1 MSRLARD
8 SGAAP
13 IQCLRPGAAQTVS
26 VSGTTAASTSI
37 PQRVTR
43 ILSTVDLH
51 ISVSG
56 TATTSDYYIPANT
69 VEFIH
74 TYTGDTI
81 SFITDGS
88 TGTAYVSEMI

>member
-8 SGAAP
+8 VNSSA
-13 IQCLRPGAAQTVS
+13 IQCLRPGTTQTVA
-26 VSGTTAASTSI
+26 VSSSASSSSAVT
-37 PQRVTR
+37 QRVAR
-43 ILSTVDLH
+43 IVATVDVH

-56 TATTSDYYIPANT
+56 TATTSDYYIPSNT

-74 TYTGDTI
+74 TYNGDTI
-81 SFITDGS
+81 SFITGGS

>member
-13 IQCLRPGAAQTVS
+13 IQCLRPGTTQTVN
-26 VSGTTAASTSI
+26 VSGTAASSTSI
-37 PQRVTR
+37 TQRVTR
-43 ILSTVDLH
+43 IVADVDVH
-51 ISVSG
+51 ISISG
-56 TATTSDYYIPANT
+56 TATTSSYLIPANT

-81 SFITDGS
+81 SFITDGT

>member
-13 IQCLRPGAAQTVS
+13 IQCLRPGASQTVN
-26 VSGTTAASTSI
+26 VSGSANATTSI
-37 PQRVTR
+37 TQRVTR
-43 ILSTVDLH
+43 ICATVDVH

-81 SFITDGS
+81 SFITDGTS
-88 TGTAYVSEMI
+88 GTAYVSEMI

>member
-26 VSGTTAASTSI
+26 VSGTAAASTSI
-37 PQRVTR
+37 TQRVTR
-43 ILSTVDLH
+43 IVATVDVH

-56 TATTSDYYIPANT
+56 TATVSDYYIPANT

-74 TYTGDTI
+74 TYNGDTI

>member
-13 IQCLRPGAAQTVS
+13 IQCLTPGSTQTVS
-26 VSGTTAASTSI
+26 VSGTAASSTAI
-37 PQRVTR
+37 NQRVTR
-43 ILSTVDLH
+43 IVADTDVH
-51 ISVSG
+51 ISISG

-74 TYTGDTI
+74 TYDGDTI
-81 SFITDGS
+81 SFITDGTS
-88 TGTAYVSEMI
+88 GTAYVSEMD

>member
-13 IQCLRPGAAQTVS
+13 IQCLRPGSDQTVS
-26 VSGTTAASTSI
+26 VSGTAASSTSI
-37 PQRVTR
+37 TQRVTR
-43 ILSTVDLH
+43 IVATVDVH
-51 ISVSG
+51 ISISG
-56 TATTSDYYIPANT
+56 TATTSSYYIPANT

-74 TYTGDTI
+74 TYNGDTI

>member
-13 IQCLRPGAAQTVS
+13 IQCLRPGTTQTVS
-26 VSGTTAASTSI
+26 VSGTAAASTSI
-37 PQRVTR
+37 TQRVTR
-43 ILSTVDLH
+43 IVATVDVH

-56 TATTSDYYIPANT
+56 TATVSDYYIPANT

-74 TYTGDTI
+74 TYNGDTI
-81 SFITDGS
+81 SFITDGT

>member
-13 IQCLRPGAAQTVS
+13 IQCLRPGAAQTV
-26 VSGTTAASTSI
+26 T
-37 PQRVTR
+37 
-43 ILSTVDLH
+43 
-51 ISVSG
+51 VSG

-81 SFITDGS
+81 SFITDGTS
-88 TGTAYVSEMI
+88 GTAYVSEMI